1 MKIKYLLFLLAL
13 MVGATVFSQGYAD
26 SAEINYI
33 KEIDNYRRGIN
44 IKLLYGESTPLTVE
58 QQKNFKGLNYFAPD
72 MQYRVEGT
80 LVKAHKQEDVVMKT
94 SGDRTPIYVKY
105 GTVNFTLNG
114 KNLTLTVYQSKKM
127 LEMVKEVNT
136 LFIPFRDETCGR
148 ESYGSGRYIDCEIPA
163 TGDKIMLDF
172 NKAYNPYCAYNPTYS
187 CVIPPE
193 ENRLAVRI
201 EAGEKI
207 FKEH

>member
-1 MKIKYLLFLLAL
+1 MKIKYLLFLVAL
-13 MVGATVFSQGYAD
+13 MISAVAISQGYAD
-26 SAEINYI
+26 SAKINYT

-44 IKLLYGESTPLTVE
+44 IKLLYGESTPLTAE

-72 MQYRVEGT
+72 IQCRVEGK
-80 LVKAHKQEDVVMKT
+80 LVKAGKQEDVVMKT

-105 GTVNFTLNG
+105 GTLNFTLNG
-114 KNLTLTVYQSKKM
+114 KTLTLTVYQSKKM

-136 LFIPFRDETCGR
+136 LFIPFRDETCGK
-148 ESYGSGRYIDCEIPA
+148 ESYGGGRYIDCEIPA
-163 TGDKIMLDF
+163 TGDKVMLDF

-193 ENRLAVRI
+193 ENLLAVRI
-201 EAGEKI
+201 EAGEKV
-207 FKEH
+207 FEEH